1 MNTGTVI
8 ILVMSIVFLGLLLT
22 EYFLLKK
29 YWEDGIKELKMQYED
44 IIETTKKET
53 ERKVREECFKEPIE
67 IKRTFIDTKRYEKS
81 IILDSIDIES
91 FKSHDELDKFLRTT
105 FADAFAKELL
115 EPNLVINEEINIVP
129 HKKKYFTK
137 IHIGF

>member
-1 MNTGTVI
+1 MNTVI
-8 ILVMSIVFLGLLLT
+8 IIVMSVIFLGLLLT

-29 YWEDGIKELKMQYED
+29 YWEDGIKELKMHYED
-44 IIETTKKET
+44 VIEATRKET
-53 ERKVREECFKEPIE
+53 EHKTRELCLKEPIE

-91 FKSHDELDKFLRTT
+91 FESHDELDKFLRTT

-137 IHIGF
+137 VHVGF